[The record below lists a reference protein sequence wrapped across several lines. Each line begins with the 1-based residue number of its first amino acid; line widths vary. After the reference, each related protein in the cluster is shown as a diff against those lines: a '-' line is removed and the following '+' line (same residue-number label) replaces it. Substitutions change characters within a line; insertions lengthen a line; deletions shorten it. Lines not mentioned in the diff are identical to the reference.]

1 MSFGKA
7 WVAIQRQEN
16 KKMANDSLKYL
27 KQIEGLMRGHT
38 GSSFGNIDIPKVK
51 NKSKIQTGAPKDLY
65 STKVKTKVPT
75 SKVHHNTLKRINK
88 KFAKD
93 MKKMGVGYSGTTDYE
108 V

>member
-7 WVAIQRQEN
+7 WGVILKQEN
-16 KKMANDSLKYL
+16 QKRKKMATESEKYL

-38 GSSFGNIDIPKVK
+38 GASKGNIDIPSVRRKKKVDAG
-51 NKSKIQTGAPKDLY
+51 TPKPVE
-65 STKVKTKVPT
+65 TKVLT
-75 SKVHHNTLKRINK
+75 SKVHENTLKKLNK

>member
-16 KKMANDSLKYL
+16 KKMATESEKYL
-27 KQIEGLMRGHT
+27 KQIESLMRGHT
-38 GSSFGNIDIPKVK
+38 GASMGNIDVPKIRRKKKVDAGTPK
-51 NKSKIQTGAPKDLY
+51 PVQTKI
-65 STKVKTKVPT
+65 PT
-75 SKVHHNTLKRINK
+75 SKVHQDTLKQINK

-93 MKKMGVGYSGTTDYE
+93 MKKMGVGYSGTTDYK